1 MNSNQSSVYKE
12 GGQCRGKIFS
22 LFPGKT
28 ASRPSKAFGLSS
40 NRQTAYRREVAAN
53 DPWELDPQLVM
64 TVQTQNLT
72 FIIYKFLSAQQKN
85 ITTNK
90 MISMFL

>member
-1 MNSNQSSVYKE
+1 MNASQSSVYKE

-22 LFPGKT
+22 LFPGET
-28 ASRPSKAFGLSS
+28 ASKPSKAFGLSL
-40 NRQTAYRREVAAN
+40 NRLTAGGREVAAN